1 MFARCEH
8 HYVDYR
14 ARPQAHWTQSS
25 AKLPNRRV
33 RSAVTSRA
41 KLLRAYQLMLD
52 ALGPQHWWPSR
63 TRFET
68 IVGAIL
74 TQNTSWGN
82 AAKAIQ
88 ALRRERLL
96 SAKKLLAVPEARLAR
111 IIAPARFQNVK
122 ARRLRHFLLWFES
135 TYGSSLRRM
144 FTTPLPRLREELL
157 SVNGIGPETADSI
170 LLYAGDLPTF
180 VVDAYTRR
188 VLSRHGLVGADATY
202 DEMKDLFERRLEP
215 DATLYNE
222 YHALIVAVGSRFCG
236 TKPRCD
242 ECPLRPMLPRER

>member
-1 MFARCEH
+1 M
-8 HYVDYR
+8 
-14 ARPQAHWTQSS
+14 
-25 AKLPNRRV
+25 LPAPDAETRREAASPLPLL
-33 RSAVTSRA
+33 RLSAVAILCFRLAVRTRTT
-41 KLLRAYQLMLD
+41 LLKAYRLMLD

-74 TQNTSWGN
+74 TQNTSWAN
-82 AAKAIQ
+82 ASKAIQ

-96 SAKKLLAVPEARLAR
+96 SAKRLLAVPEVRLAR

-122 ARRLRHFLLWFES
+122 ARRLRSFLLWFES

-144 FTTPLPRLREELL
+144 FATPLSQLRDELL
-157 SVNGIGPETADSI
+157 SVNGVGPETADSI

-188 VLSRHGLVGADATY
+188 VLSRHGLIGTDATY
-202 DEMKDLFERRLEP
+202 DAMKNLFEKHLES
-215 DATLYNE
+215 DAALYNE
-222 YHALIVAVGSRFCG
+222 YHALIVAVGNRYCG

-242 ECPLRPMLPRER
+242 ECPLRPMLPGKR

>member
-1 MFARCEH
+1 
-8 HYVDYR
+8 
-14 ARPQAHWTQSS
+14 
-25 AKLPNRRV
+25 
-33 RSAVTSRA
+33 
-41 KLLRAYQLMLD
+41 MLD

-68 IVGAIL
+68 IAGAIL
-74 TQNTSWGN
+74 TQNTSWTN
-82 AAKAIQ
+82 ASKAIQ
-88 ALRRERLL
+88 ALRRERVL

-122 ARRLRHFLLWFES
+122 ARRLRHFLAWFES
-135 TYGSSLRRM
+135 EYRSSLRRM
-144 FTTPLPRLREELL
+144 FATPLPQLRDELL

-188 VLSRHGLVGADATY
+188 VLSRHGLIEPHATY
-202 DEMKDLFERRLEP
+202 DTMKELFEKHLEP
-215 DATLYNE
+215 DAALYNE

-242 ECPLRPMLPRER
+242 ECPLKPMLPRRRRA